1 MSEPILML
9 LADARLPV
17 AGHTQSGSL
26 EPALRNGLGVAGIP
40 AYLNGRLDGVVRV
53 EAGTAVVARHVSL
66 HQGSSAGGSLAG
78 VERSWAAR
86 TPSAAMRESSR
97 HLGRGLLRLAE
108 RLWPDHPAI
117 RRVAAMEPPARPVVL
132 GAVAAASGLGPTS
145 LARMVAY
152 DDLQTVAAA
161 ALKLEPLDP
170 TESTQ
175 WVFDLLPRIESL
187 AIGLAPLTHP
197 DDIPAVGAPQTE
209 MWAELHTRATRR
221 LFRA

>member
-1 MSEPILML
+1 ML

-26 EPALRNGLGVAGIP
+26 EPALRHGLGVDDIP
-40 AYLNGRLDGVVRV
+40 AYLGARLGSVVRV
-53 EAGTAVVARHVSL
+53 EAGTAVVARHRSL
-66 HQGSSAGGSLAG
+66 SGGELDDVELA
-78 VERSWAAR
+78 WAAR
-86 TPSAAMRESSR
+86 TPSAALRASSR
-97 HLGRGLLRLAE
+97 HLGRGLLRLAL
-108 RLWPDHPAI
+108 RLWPDHPVL
-117 RRVAAMEPPARPVVL
+117 RRVQAMEPPARAVVL
-132 GAVAAASGLGPTS
+132 GAIAAASGLPPTS

-170 TESTQ
+170 ADATR
-175 WVFDLLPRIESL
+175 WVFDLLPRVDRL
-187 AIGLAPLTHP
+187 AVSLAPLTHP

-209 MWAELHTRATRR
+209 VWAELHTRATRR